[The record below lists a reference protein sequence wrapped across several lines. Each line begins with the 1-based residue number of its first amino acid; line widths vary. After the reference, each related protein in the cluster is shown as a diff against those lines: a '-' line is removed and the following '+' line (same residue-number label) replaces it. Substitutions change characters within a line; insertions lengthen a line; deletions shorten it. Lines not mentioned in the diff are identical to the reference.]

1 MTQESVKWLRPIRPR
16 LALRYNASSLLLS
29 AGIAGWDEEADFDLT
44 FSFSS
49 FTLKCA
55 YGIIT
60 AHKVKVQ

>member
-1 MTQESVKWLRPIRPR
+1 MIRPR

-29 AGIAGWDEEADFDLT
+29 AGIAGWDEEADFDLI